1 MMTNISGVSGR
12 RLAATLLGAA
22 AIWLMTIAGAALA
35 DPPAQAGRLAF
46 AQGPVSFAPAG
57 DDAWIEAQINRPLT
71 IGDRLWTAENARA
84 EIELPGAA
92 VRMSDLTS
100 VSLLNLDDRITQLQ
114 VAQGRVNVRVRVL
127 PQGETFEI
135 DTPNAAF
142 TIERAG
148 DYRIDVDP
156 QAGATTIAI
165 RDGAGSVYGEGAA
178 FALRQG
184 EAVRFF
190 GTDLTQREFY
200 ALAPADTFDR
210 WARERDRRFES
221 SYAARYVSPEIVGYG
236 DLDSYGSWR
245 TAESYGNVWFPRD
258 VPQGW
263 APYRNG
269 HWSWID
275 PWGWTWVD
283 DAPWGFAPFHY
294 GRWAYV
300 GGLWGWVPGPVRVR
314 PVYAP
319 ALVAFVGGANFQIA
333 FRSGPSAGG
342 IGWFPLTPGEV
353 YRPAY
358 GASRDYVRNVNVSN
372 TIVNTTV
379 INNVY
384 QNNVI
389 T

>member
-1 MMTNISGVSGR
+1 M
-12 RLAATLLGAA
+12 
-22 AIWLMTIAGAALA
+22 
-35 DPPAQAGRLAF
+35 
-46 AQGPVSFAPAG
+46 
-57 DDAWIEAQINRPLT
+57 
-71 IGDRLWTAENARA
+71 
-84 EIELPGAA
+84 
-92 VRMSDLTS
+92 
-100 VSLLNLDDRITQLQ
+100 
-114 VAQGRVNVRVRVL
+114 
-127 PQGETFEI
+127 
-135 DTPNAAF
+135 
-142 TIERAG
+142 
-148 DYRIDVDP
+148 
-156 QAGATTIAI
+156 
-165 RDGAGSVYGEGAA
+165 
-178 FALRQG
+178 
-184 EAVRFF
+184 RFY

-210 WARERDRRFES
+210 WARERDRRFER
-221 SYAARYVSPEIVGYG
+221 SYASRYVSPEIVGYG
-236 DLDSYGSWR
+236 DLDTYGTWR

-263 APYRNG
+263 APYRYG

-333 FRSGPSAGG
+333 FRSGPSGGG
-342 IGWFPLTPGEV
+342 IGWFPLAPGEV

-384 QNNVI
+384 QSNVAQANYRNVQVANAVTAVPPAVFAQSQPVQRNAVAVSRDVAMRGQVTPVAAVRTDSDGHHRRRGHDEQSTGAASAAAI
-389 T
+389 GRRALGATRAPGSGRAARGNAAA